1 MAELSD
7 QEMLRY
13 NRQIILRGFDF
24 DGQEALKDSRVLVVG
39 LGGLGCAASQYL
51 ASAGVGNLT
60 LLDFDTVSLS
70 NLQRQTLHSD
80 ATVGQPKVESARYAL
95 TRINPHIAITP
106 VNALLDDA
114 ELAALIAEHDL
125 VLDCTDNVAVRNQ
138 LNAGCF
144 AAKVP
149 LVSGAAIRMEGQITV
164 FTYQDG
170 EPCYRCLS
178 RLFGENAL
186 TCVEAGVMA
195 PLIGVIGSLQAME
208 AIKLLAG
215 YGKPAS
221 GKIVMYDAMTC
232 QFREMKLMRN
242 PGCEVRAVIAT
253 SSQIRRGTPPRHQ
266 QFMRM
271 QNVRLNRRSAKRSQP
286 VLFKLRHSGF
296 HRRIANHLL
305 CHIQWQRN

>member
-7 QEMLRY
+7 QEMMRY
-13 NRQIILRGFDF
+13 NWQIILRGVDF
-24 DGQEALKDSRVLVVG
+24 EGQEALKDARVLVVG
-39 LGGLGCAASQYL
+39 VGGLGCAATQYL
-51 ASAGVGNLT
+51 AGAGVGHLT
-60 LLDFDTVSLS
+60 LLDFDTVSVS

-80 ATVGQPKVESARYAL
+80 ATVGQPKVLSARDAL
-95 TRINPHIAITP
+95 ARINPYIAITP
-106 VNALLDDA
+106 VNALLD
-114 ELAALIAEHDL
+114 ESEIHTLITEHDL
-125 VLDCTDNVAVRNQ
+125 VLDCTDNVSIRNQ

-144 AAKVP
+144 AARIP

-164 FTYQDG
+164 FTYQEG

-208 AIKLLAG
+208 AIKLLAN

-242 PGCEVRAVIAT
+242 PTCEVCG
-253 SSQIRRGTPPRHQ
+253 S
-266 QFMRM
+266 
-271 QNVRLNRRSAKRSQP
+271 
-286 VLFKLRHSGF
+286 
-296 HRRIANHLL
+296 
-305 CHIQWQRN
+305 

>member
-7 QEMLRY
+7 QEMMRY

-24 DGQEALKDSRVLVVG
+24 EGQEALKDARVLVVG
-39 LGGLGCAASQYL
+39 VGGLGCAATQYL
-51 ASAGVGNLT
+51 AGAGVGHLT
-60 LLDFDTVSLS
+60 LLDFDTVSVS

-80 ATVGQPKVESARYAL
+80 ATVGQPKVLSARDAL
-95 TRINPHIAITP
+95 ARINPYIAITP
-106 VNALLDDA
+106 VNALLN
-114 ELAALIAEHDL
+114 ESEIHTLITEHDL
-125 VLDCTDNVAVRNQ
+125 VLDCTDNVSIRNQ

-144 AAKVP
+144 AARIP

-164 FTYQDG
+164 FTYQEG

-208 AIKLLAG
+208 AIKLLAN

-242 PGCEVRAVIAT
+242 PTCEVCG
-253 SSQIRRGTPPRHQ
+253 S
-266 QFMRM
+266 
-271 QNVRLNRRSAKRSQP
+271 
-286 VLFKLRHSGF
+286 
-296 HRRIANHLL
+296 
-305 CHIQWQRN
+305 

>member
-7 QEMLRY
+7 QEMMRY

-24 DGQEALKDSRVLVVG
+24 EGQEALKEARVLVVG
-39 LGGLGCAASQYL
+39 VGGLGCAATQYL
-51 ASAGVGNLT
+51 AGAGVGHLT
-60 LLDFDTVSLS
+60 LLDFDTVSVS

-80 ATVGQPKVESARYAL
+80 ATVGQPKVLSARDAL
-95 TRINPHIAITP
+95 ARINPYIAITP
-106 VNALLDDA
+106 VNALLD
-114 ELAALIAEHDL
+114 ESEIHTLITEHDL
-125 VLDCTDNVAVRNQ
+125 VLDCTDNVSIRNQ

-144 AAKVP
+144 AARVP

-164 FTYQDG
+164 FTYQEG

-178 RLFGENAL
+178 HLFGENAL

-208 AIKLLAG
+208 AIKLLAN

-242 PGCEVRAVIAT
+242 PTCEVCG
-253 SSQIRRGTPPRHQ
+253 S
-266 QFMRM
+266 
-271 QNVRLNRRSAKRSQP
+271 
-286 VLFKLRHSGF
+286 
-296 HRRIANHLL
+296 
-305 CHIQWQRN
+305 

>member
-7 QEMLRY
+7 QEMMRY

-24 DGQEALKDSRVLVVG
+24 EGQEALKEARVLVVG
-39 LGGLGCAASQYL
+39 VGGLGCAATQYL
-51 ASAGVGNLT
+51 AGAGVGHLT
-60 LLDFDTVSLS
+60 LLDFDTVSVS

-80 ATVGQPKVESARYAL
+80 ATVGQPKVLSARDAL
-95 TRINPHIAITP
+95 ARINPYIAITP
-106 VNALLDDA
+106 VNALLD
-114 ELAALIAEHDL
+114 ESEIHTLITEHDL
-125 VLDCTDNVAVRNQ
+125 VLDCTDNVSIRNQ

-144 AAKVP
+144 AARIP

-164 FTYQDG
+164 FIYQEG

-208 AIKLLAG
+208 AIKLLAN

-242 PGCEVRAVIAT
+242 PTCEVCG
-253 SSQIRRGTPPRHQ
+253 S
-266 QFMRM
+266 
-271 QNVRLNRRSAKRSQP
+271 
-286 VLFKLRHSGF
+286 
-296 HRRIANHLL
+296 
-305 CHIQWQRN
+305 

>member
-7 QEMLRY
+7 QEMMRY

-24 DGQEALKDSRVLVVG
+24 EGQETHKEARVLVVG
-39 LGGLGCAASQYL
+39 VGGLGCAATQYL
-51 ASAGVGNLT
+51 AGAGVGHLT
-60 LLDFDTVSLS
+60 LLDFDTVSVS

-80 ATVGQPKVESARYAL
+80 ATVGQPKVLSARDAL
-95 TRINPHIAITP
+95 ARINPYIAITP
-106 VNALLDDA
+106 VNALLD
-114 ELAALIAEHDL
+114 ESEIHTLITEHDL
-125 VLDCTDNVAVRNQ
+125 VLDCTDNVSIRNQ

-144 AAKVP
+144 AARIP

-164 FTYQDG
+164 FTYQEG

-208 AIKLLAG
+208 AIKLLAN

-242 PGCEVRAVIAT
+242 PTCEVCG
-253 SSQIRRGTPPRHQ
+253 S
-266 QFMRM
+266 
-271 QNVRLNRRSAKRSQP
+271 
-286 VLFKLRHSGF
+286 
-296 HRRIANHLL
+296 
-305 CHIQWQRN
+305 

>member
-24 DGQEALKDSRVLVVG
+24 DGQEALKEARVLVVG
-39 LGGLGCAASQYL
+39 LGGLGCASSQYL
-51 ASAGVGNLT
+51 ASAGVGHLT

-80 ATVGQPKVESARYAL
+80 ATLNQPKVESARAAL
-95 TRINPHIAITP
+95 SRINPHVAITSI
-106 VNALLDDA
+106 NALLDESA
-114 ELAALIAEHDL
+114 LRALIAEHDL
-125 VLDCTDNVAVRNQ
+125 VLDCTDNVAIRNQ
-138 LNAGCF
+138 LNAGCY

-149 LVSGAAIRMEGQITV
+149 LISGAAIRMEGQITV
-164 FTYQDG
+164 FTYKEG

-208 AIKLLAG
+208 AIKLLAQ
-215 YGKPAS
+215 YGQPAS

-242 PGCEVRAVIAT
+242 PGCEVCGEA
-253 SSQIRRGTPPRHQ
+253 SS
-266 QFMRM
+266 
-271 QNVRLNRRSAKRSQP
+271 
-286 VLFKLRHSGF
+286 
-296 HRRIANHLL
+296 
-305 CHIQWQRN
+305 

>member
-7 QEMLRY
+7 QEMMRY

-24 DGQEALKDSRVLVVG
+24 EGQEALKEARVLVVG
-39 LGGLGCAASQYL
+39 VGGLGCAATQYL
-51 ASAGVGNLT
+51 AGAGVGHLT
-60 LLDFDTVSLS
+60 LLDFDTVSVS

-80 ATVGQPKVESARYAL
+80 ATVGQPKVLSARDAL
-95 TRINPHIAITP
+95 ARINPYIAITP
-106 VNALLDDA
+106 VNALLD
-114 ELAALIAEHDL
+114 ESEIHTLITEHDL
-125 VLDCTDNVAVRNQ
+125 VLDCTDNVSIRNQ

-144 AAKVP
+144 AARIP

-164 FTYQDG
+164 FTYQEG

-208 AIKLLAG
+208 AIKLLAN

-242 PGCEVRAVIAT
+242 PTCEVCG
-253 SSQIRRGTPPRHQ
+253 S
-266 QFMRM
+266 
-271 QNVRLNRRSAKRSQP
+271 
-286 VLFKLRHSGF
+286 
-296 HRRIANHLL
+296 
-305 CHIQWQRN
+305 

>member
-7 QEMLRY
+7 QEMMRY
-13 NRQIILRGFDF
+13 NRQIILRDFDF
-24 DGQEALKDSRVLVVG
+24 EGQEALKEARVLVVG
-39 LGGLGCAASQYL
+39 LGGLGCAATQYL
-51 ASAGVGNLT
+51 AGAGIGHLT
-60 LLDFDTVSLS
+60 LLDFDTVSVS

-80 ATVGQPKVESARYAL
+80 ATVGQPKVLSARDAL
-95 TRINPHIAITP
+95 ARINPYIAITP
-106 VNALLDDA
+106 VNALLD
-114 ELAALIAEHDL
+114 ESEIHTLITEHDL
-125 VLDCTDNVAVRNQ
+125 VLDCTDNVSIRNQ

-144 AAKVP
+144 AAGVP

-164 FTYQDG
+164 FTYQEG

-208 AIKLLAG
+208 AIKLLAS

-242 PGCEVRAVIAT
+242 PGCEVCSR
-253 SSQIRRGTPPRHQ
+253 
-266 QFMRM
+266 
-271 QNVRLNRRSAKRSQP
+271 
-286 VLFKLRHSGF
+286 
-296 HRRIANHLL
+296 
-305 CHIQWQRN
+305 

>member
-7 QEMLRY
+7 QEMMRY

-24 DGQEALKDSRVLVVG
+24 EGQEALKDARVLVVG
-39 LGGLGCAASQYL
+39 VGGLGCAATQYL
-51 ASAGVGNLT
+51 AGAGVGHLT
-60 LLDFDTVSLS
+60 LLDFDTVSVS

-80 ATVGQPKVESARYAL
+80 ATVGQPKVLSARDAL
-95 TRINPHIAITP
+95 ARINPYIAITP
-106 VNALLDDA
+106 VNTLLD
-114 ELAALIAEHDL
+114 ESEIHTLITEHDL
-125 VLDCTDNVAVRNQ
+125 VLDCTDNVSIRNQ

-144 AAKVP
+144 AARIP

-164 FTYQDG
+164 FTYQEG

-208 AIKLLAG
+208 AIKLLAN

-242 PGCEVRAVIAT
+242 PTCEVCG
-253 SSQIRRGTPPRHQ
+253 S
-266 QFMRM
+266 
-271 QNVRLNRRSAKRSQP
+271 
-286 VLFKLRHSGF
+286 
-296 HRRIANHLL
+296 
-305 CHIQWQRN
+305 